1 MAPLLDPDLV
11 VSAVYVDKGK
21 PAPDVYLEALR
32 RTGCA
37 NPARALVIED
47 TVNGL
52 MAAKAAGVFAVGV
65 TNSLPRE
72 VLRPHADRVVSHLL
86 ELDLATLV
94 PDHICC
100 PK

>member
-1 MAPLLDPDLV
+1 MQ
-11 VSAVYVDKGK
+11 GK
-21 PAPDVYLEALR
+21 PAPDVYVEALR
-32 RTGCA
+32 RTGCT
-37 NPARALVIED
+37 NPARSVVIED

-52 MAAKAAGVFAVGV
+52 MAAKAAGAFAVGV

-72 VLRPHADRVVSHLL
+72 VLHPHADLVVSHLS

-94 PDHICC
+94 PDQICC